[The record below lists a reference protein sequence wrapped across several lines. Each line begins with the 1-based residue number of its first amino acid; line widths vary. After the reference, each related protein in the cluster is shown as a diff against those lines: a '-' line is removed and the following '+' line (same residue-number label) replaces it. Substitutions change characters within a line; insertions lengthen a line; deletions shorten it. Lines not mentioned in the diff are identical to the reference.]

1 MSQQRARHRA
11 QRTRLTDHKTPYA
24 RQSSNPDAS
33 YLGDVTAFQ
42 PIADLMTEES
52 TVNSVWCNILSTY
65 YFPFPEYI
73 IKPEARLGS
82 SGHRADLLVT
92 RSRDSK
98 VVMIIEGKKAGGA
111 QATWDKSVKQSNGY
125 FNPINKLGVGA
136 SRVFGMAAIGRKV
149 AFVAPNDDGAES
161 VLWGIKVQRGR
172 PMSFRG
178 FKTLDIVEDS
188 GEIHALLTH
197 ISECA
202 KDV

>member
-11 QRTRLTDHKTPYA
+11 QRTRLKDHKSPYS
-24 RQSSNPDAS
+24 RQSSDADAR

-73 IKPEARLGS
+73 IKPEARLGI
-82 SGHRADLLVT
+82 GGRADLLVT

-98 VVMIIEGKKAGGA
+98 VVMVIEGKKAGGA
-111 QATWDKSVKQSNGY
+111 QATWDKSVKQSTRY
-125 FNPINKLGVGA
+125 FNPLYKLGVGA
-136 SRVFGMAAIGRKV
+136 TRVFGMAAIGRKV
-149 AFVAPNDDGAES
+149 AFVAPNEYGAES
-161 VLWGIKVQRGR
+161 VLWGIKVQRGK

-188 GEIHALLTH
+188 AEIHALLAH

>member
-1 MSQQRARHRA
+1 M
-11 QRTRLTDHKTPYA
+11 RLKDNTSPYS
-24 RQSSNPDAS
+24 RQSLNPDAS
-33 YLGDVTAFQ
+33 YLGDVAAFQ

-73 IKPEARLGS
+73 IKPEARLSG

-111 QATWDKSVKQSNGY
+111 RATWDKTVKQSNTY
-125 FNPINKLGVGA
+125 FNPIKKQGVGVT
-136 SRVFGMAAIGRKV
+136 RVFGMAAVGRKV
-149 AFVAPNDDGAES
+149 VFVAPNGDGAES
-161 VLWGIKVQRGR
+161 ILWGIKVQRGKA
-172 PMSFRG
+172 MSFRG
-178 FKTLDIVEDS
+178 IKALDILEDS

-197 ISECA
+197 ISETV
-202 KDV
+202 KDA